1 MHLIER
7 RGSRA
12 GTRSKLLG
20 RAAGISLTTPAESST
35 YSGVVDCPLVGTA
48 AATFEDGESIV
59 VRGVRYVFEFLTED
73 MALCCVEALN
83 SDELVLA

>member
-1 MHLIER
+1 
-7 RGSRA
+7 
-12 GTRSKLLG
+12 
-20 RAAGISLTTPAESST
+20 
-35 YSGVVDCPLVGTA
+35 LVGTA